1 MIFSFEGCLKWRTH
15 VIIVDRLGGDNVLAD
30 ILVEVVAK
38 TTDKTFTY
46 RIPDGMKAEVGMR
59 ALVPFGPRK
68 IEGFIIKIYDE
79 VELDYEVKE
88 VIKLVDEKPVLNKEM
103 LELGRYISKKTLS
116 PLTLAYQTMLPR
128 ALKAKEKTNINKK
141 TVKCLR
147 ILKEGTFKNKQKL
160 VFDYVKSGN
169 DVLKSEASKIS
180 VSSVNTLIKNG
191 YLEEFD
197 KEVYRLDDDIEVDK
211 KEYNLTYEQKKVLE
225 SVKLDKFKP
234 YLLHGVTGSGK
245 TLVYIKLIEEVLK
258 KGKEAILL
266 VPEISLTPQVV
277 DIFKKR
283 FGKVV
288 AILHSG
294 LSNGEKYDEWRKI
307 ERKEVSIAIGA
318 RSAVFAPFTN
328 LGIIIIDE
336 EHSNT
341 YKQENVPRYNAI
353 DVALR
358 RGKMYDIPVILGSA
372 TPSIESY
379 TRAKMGI
386 YELLVMKNRVNKCLP
401 KVYLTNMKDE
411 FKKGNRVFSELF
423 KEKMNDRLR
432 KNEQV
437 LVLLNRRG
445 YSTVIT
451 CKACGFT
458 HKCPN
463 CDIPLT
469 YHKNGN
475 IMKCHYCDYK
485 APRLL
490 ECPECHSKNINSLGM
505 GTERLESLIK
515 EEFEGA
521 KVIRMDQ
528 DTTRNKGAHKRIIN
542 EFKNEKYNVLV
553 GTQMI
558 AKGLDFPKV
567 TLVCVVNG
575 DASLNVPDF
584 RSSERTYELLSQV
597 AGRAGRDKLPG
608 EVIIQGFNVNHY
620 SILYAKE
627 NDYESFYNEEMKIRK
642 VLKYPPFYNL
652 CLIKVSGKNYDEV
665 FGEANKIVT
674 YLKGNLDN
682 IILGPASASMP
693 KINNVYYVQIIIK
706 FKRTKDIL
714 GSLEFIQGH
723 YKNKINVSIDLN
735 PLKI

>member
-1 MIFSFEGCLKWRTH
+1 M
-15 VIIVDRLGGDNVLAD
+15 LAD

-46 RIPDGMKAEVGMR
+46 HIPDGMNAKEGMR
-59 ALVPFGPRK
+59 ALVPFGRRN
-68 IEGFIIKIYDE
+68 IEGFIIRIYDE
-79 VELDYEVKE
+79 VELDYEVKD
-88 VIKLVDEKPVLNKEM
+88 IIQLVDEKPVLNEEM
-103 LELGRYISKKTLS
+103 LELGKYISKKTLS
-116 PLTLAYQTMLPR
+116 PLTLSYQTMLPSG
-128 ALKAKEKTNINKK
+128 LKAREKTNINKK
-141 TVKCLR
+141 IVKYLHV
-147 ILKEGTFKNKQKL
+147 LKVGEFKGEKQKQ
-160 VFDYVKSGN
+160 VFDYVKKN
-169 DVLKSEASKIS
+169 NLVLKAEANKIS
-180 VSSVNTLIKNG
+180 SSAVKTLINNG
-191 YLEEFD
+191 YLEEVE
-197 KEVYRLDDDIEVDK
+197 KEVYRLDEEVEVEK
-211 KEYNLTYEQKKVLE
+211 KHYDLTEEQAKVLE
-225 SVKLDKFKP
+225 SVKFGKFKP

-245 TLVYIKLIEEVLK
+245 TLVYIRLIEKVLK
-258 KGKEAILL
+258 QGKEAILL

-283 FGKVV
+283 FGKTI

-307 ERKEVSIAIGA
+307 ERKEVSIVIGA
-318 RSAVFAPFTN
+318 RSAIFAPFTN

-341 YKQENVPRYNAI
+341 YKQDNVPRYNAI

-358 RGKMYDIPVILGSA
+358 RGKTYNIPVVLGSA
-372 TPSIESY
+372 TPSVESY
-379 TRAKMGI
+379 TRAKAGI
-386 YELLVMKNRVNKCLP
+386 YELLVMKNRVNKKMP
-401 KVYLTNMKDE
+401 KVYLVDMKDE
-411 FKKGNRVFSELF
+411 FKKGNRVFSEIF
-423 KEKMNDRLR
+423 KEKMNDRLS

-451 CKACGFT
+451 CKECGFT

-469 YHKNGN
+469 YHKNVN

-485 APRLL
+485 VPRLL
-490 ECPECHSKNINSLGM
+490 ECPKCHSKNINSLGM
-505 GTERLESLIK
+505 GTEKLESLIK
-515 EEFEGA
+515 EEFKDA

-528 DTTRNKGAHKRIIN
+528 DTTRNKGAHKRIIDD
-542 EFKNEKYNVLV
+542 FKEGKYNVLV

-575 DASLNVPDF
+575 DATLNIPDF

-597 AGRAGRDKLPG
+597 SGRAGRDKLDG
-608 EVIIQGFNVNHY
+608 EVIIQGFNVSHY
-620 SILYAKE
+620 SIVYAKN

-642 VLKYPPFYNL
+642 VLKYPPYYNL

-665 FGEANKIVT
+665 YNEASKITT
-674 YLKGNLDN
+674 YLKSNLNN
-682 IILGPASASMP
+682 IVLGPASASMP
-693 KINNVYYVQIIIK
+693 KINNIYYVQIIIK
-706 FKRTKDIL
+706 FKNTKEIL
-714 GSLEFIQGH
+714 SYLEFIREH
-723 YKNKINVSIDLN
+723 YKKKINVDIDLN

>member
-1 MIFSFEGCLKWRTH
+1 M
-15 VIIVDRLGGDNVLAD
+15 LAD

-46 RIPDGMKAEVGMR
+46 HIPDGMNAKEGMR
-59 ALVPFGPRK
+59 ALVPFGRRN
-68 IEGFIIKIYDE
+68 IEGFIIRIYDE
-79 VELDYEVKE
+79 VELDYEVKD
-88 VIKLVDEKPVLNKEM
+88 IIQLVDEKPVLNEEM
-103 LELGRYISKKTLS
+103 LELGKYISKKTLS
-116 PLTLAYQTMLPR
+116 PLTLSYQTMLPSG
-128 ALKAKEKTNINKK
+128 LKAKEKTNINKK
-141 TVKCLR
+141 IVKYLHV
-147 ILKEGTFKNKQKL
+147 LKDGEFKGEKQKQ
-160 VFDYVKSGN
+160 VFDYVKKN
-169 DVLKSEASKIS
+169 NLVLKAEANKIS
-180 VSSVNTLIKNG
+180 SSAVKTLINNG
-191 YLEEFD
+191 YLEEVE
-197 KEVYRLDDDIEVDK
+197 KEVYRLDEEVEVEK
-211 KEYNLTYEQKKVLE
+211 KHYDLTEEQAKVLE
-225 SVKLDKFKP
+225 SVKFDKFKP

-245 TLVYIKLIEEVLK
+245 TLVYIRLIEKVLK
-258 KGKEAILL
+258 QGKEAILL

-283 FGKVV
+283 FGKTI

-307 ERKEVSIAIGA
+307 ERKEVSIVIGA
-318 RSAVFAPFTN
+318 RSAIFAPFTN

-341 YKQENVPRYNAI
+341 YKQDNVPRYNAI

-358 RGKMYDIPVILGSA
+358 RGKTYNIPVVLGSA
-372 TPSIESY
+372 TPSVESY
-379 TRAKMGI
+379 TRAKAGI
-386 YELLVMKNRVNKCLP
+386 YELLVMKNRVNKKMP
-401 KVYLTNMKDE
+401 KVYLVDMKDE
-411 FKKGNRVFSELF
+411 FKKGNRVFSEIF
-423 KEKMNDRLR
+423 KEKMNDRLS

-451 CKACGFT
+451 CKECGFT

-469 YHKNGN
+469 YHKNVN

-485 APRLL
+485 VPRLL
-490 ECPECHSKNINSLGM
+490 ECPKCHSKNINSLGM
-505 GTERLESLIK
+505 GTEKLESLIK
-515 EEFEGA
+515 EEFKDA

-528 DTTRNKGAHKRIIN
+528 DTTRNKGAHKRIIDD
-542 EFKNEKYNVLV
+542 FKEGKYNVLV

-575 DASLNVPDF
+575 DATLNIPDF

-597 AGRAGRDKLPG
+597 SGRAGRDKLDG
-608 EVIIQGFNVNHY
+608 EVIIQGFNVSHY
-620 SILYAKE
+620 SIVYAKN

-642 VLKYPPFYNL
+642 VLKYPPYYNL

-665 FGEANKIVT
+665 YSEASKITT
-674 YLKGNLDN
+674 YLKSNLNN
-682 IILGPASASMP
+682 IVLGPASASMP
-693 KINNVYYVQIIIK
+693 KINNIYYVQIIIK
-706 FKRTKDIL
+706 FKNTKEIL
-714 GSLEFIQGH
+714 SYLEFIREH
-723 YKNKINVSIDLN
+723 YKKKINVDIDLN

>member
-1 MIFSFEGCLKWRTH
+1 MF
-15 VIIVDRLGGDNVLAD
+15 AD

-38 TTDKTFTY
+38 STDKTFTY
-46 RIPDGMKAEVGMR
+46 RIPSEMKAMVGMR
-59 ALVPFGPRK
+59 ALVPFGKRN
-68 IEGFIIKIYDE
+68 IEGFIVKIYDE
-79 VELDYEVKE
+79 LDSDYEVKDI
-88 VIKLVDEKPVLNKEM
+88 VKLIDDKPVLNEEM
-103 LELGRYISKKTLS
+103 LELGKYISKKTLS

-141 TVKCLR
+141 MLKYLR
-147 ILKEGTFKNKQKL
+147 IVKDGNFKTDKQRL
-160 VFDYVKSGN
+160 VFDFVKGN
-169 DVLKSEASKIS
+169 GEVLKSEANKIS
-180 VSSVNTLIKNG
+180 LSAVKTLIGNG
-191 YLEEFD
+191 YLEEFE
-197 KEVYRLDDDIEVDK
+197 KEVYRIDDDIS
-211 KEYNLTYEQKKVLE
+211 LEQKDYILTREQEEVLG
-225 SVKLDKFKP
+225 KIKFDKFKP

-245 TLVYIKLIEEVLK
+245 TLVYMKLIEEVLK
-258 KGKEAILL
+258 QGREAILL

-277 DIFKKR
+277 DVFKKR

-307 ERKEVSIAIGA
+307 LRKEVSIAIGA
-318 RSAVFAPFTN
+318 RSAIFAPFTN

-336 EHSNT
+336 EHSST

-358 RGKMYDIPVILGSA
+358 RGRTYNIPVVLGSA

-379 TRAKMGI
+379 TRAKTGV
-386 YELLVMKNRVNKCLP
+386 YELLVMKNRVNRSLP
-401 KVYLTNMKDE
+401 KVYLVDMKDE
-411 FKKGNRVFSELF
+411 FKNGNRVFSSLF
-423 KEKMNDRLR
+423 KEKMNDRL
-432 KNEQV
+432 KKGEQV

-490 ECPECHSKNINSLGM
+490 ECPVCHSKEINSLGM

-515 EEFEGA
+515 EEFKDA
-521 KVIRMDQ
+521 RVIRMDQ
-528 DTTRNKGAHKRIIN
+528 DTTRNKGAHKRIIDD
-542 EFKNEKYNVLV
+542 FKANKYNVLV

-558 AKGLDFPKV
+558 AKGLDFPLV

-575 DASLNVPDF
+575 DASLNIPDF

-597 AGRAGRDKLPG
+597 AGRAGRDKLTG
-608 EVIIQGFNVNHY
+608 EVIIQGFNVSHY
-620 SILYAKE
+620 SMVYAQE
-627 NDYESFYNEEMKIRK
+627 NDYEGFYNEEMKIRR
-642 VLKYPPFYNL
+642 VLKYPPYYNL
-652 CLIKVSGKNYDEV
+652 CLIKISGKNYDEV
-665 FGEANKIVT
+665 FGEANKIAT
-674 YLKGNLDN
+674 YLKSNLN
-682 IILGPASASMP
+682 SIILGPASASMP
-693 KINNVYYVQIIIK
+693 RINNIYYVQIIIK
-706 FKRTKDIL
+706 FKNTKDIL
-714 GSLEFIQGH
+714 GCLEFIRNQ
-723 YKNKINVSIDLN
+723 YKKKINVDIDLN
-735 PLKI
+735 PLRI

>member
-1 MIFSFEGCLKWRTH
+1 M
-15 VIIVDRLGGDNVLAD
+15 LAD

-38 TTDKTFTY
+38 RTDKTFTY
-46 RIPDGMKAEVGMR
+46 HIPDGMKAKEGMR
-59 ALVPFGPRK
+59 ALVPFGRRN
-68 IEGFIIKIYDE
+68 IEGFIIRIYDE
-79 VELDYEVKE
+79 VELDYEVKD
-88 VIKLVDEKPVLNKEM
+88 IIQLVDEKPVLNEEM
-103 LELGRYISKKTLS
+103 LELGKYISKKTLS
-116 PLTLAYQTMLPR
+116 PLTLSYQTMLPSG
-128 ALKAKEKTNINKK
+128 LKAKEKTNINKK
-141 TVKCLR
+141 IVKYLQV
-147 ILKEGTFKNKQKL
+147 LKDGEFKGEKQKQ
-160 VFDYVKSGN
+160 VFDYVKKN
-169 DVLKSEASKIS
+169 NLVLKAEANKIS
-180 VSSVNTLIKNG
+180 SSAVKTLINNG
-191 YLEEFD
+191 YLEEVE
-197 KEVYRLDDDIEVDK
+197 KEVYRLDEEVEVEK
-211 KEYNLTYEQKKVLE
+211 KHYDLTEEQAKVLE
-225 SVKLDKFKP
+225 SVKFDKFKP

-245 TLVYIKLIEEVLK
+245 TLVYIRLIEKVLK
-258 KGKEAILL
+258 QGKEAILL

-283 FGKVV
+283 FGKTI

-307 ERKEVSIAIGA
+307 ERKEVSIVIGA
-318 RSAVFAPFTN
+318 RSAIFAPFTN

-341 YKQENVPRYNAI
+341 YKQDNVPRYNAI

-358 RGKMYDIPVILGSA
+358 RGKTYNIPVVLGSA
-372 TPSIESY
+372 TPSVESY
-379 TRAKMGI
+379 TRAKAGI
-386 YELLVMKNRVNKCLP
+386 YELLVMKNRVNKKMP
-401 KVYLTNMKDE
+401 KVYLVDMKDE
-411 FKKGNRVFSELF
+411 FKKGNRVFSEIF
-423 KEKMNDRLR
+423 KEKMNDRLS

-451 CKACGFT
+451 CKECGFT

-490 ECPECHSKNINSLGM
+490 ECPKCHSKNINSLGM
-505 GTERLESLIK
+505 GTEKLESLIK
-515 EEFEGA
+515 EEFKDA

-528 DTTRNKGAHKRIIN
+528 DTTRNKGAHKRIIDD
-542 EFKNEKYNVLV
+542 FKEGKYNVLV

-575 DASLNVPDF
+575 DATLNIPDF

-597 AGRAGRDKLPG
+597 SGRAGRDKLDG
-608 EVIIQGFNVNHY
+608 EVIIQGFNVSHY
-620 SILYAKE
+620 SIVYAKN

-642 VLKYPPFYNL
+642 VLKYPPYYNL

-665 FGEANKIVT
+665 YSEASKITT
-674 YLKGNLDN
+674 YLKSNLNN
-682 IILGPASASMP
+682 IVLGPASASMP
-693 KINNVYYVQIIIK
+693 KINNIYYVQIIIK
-706 FKRTKDIL
+706 FKNTKEIL
-714 GSLEFIQGH
+714 SYLEFIREH
-723 YKNKINVSIDLN
+723 YKKKINVDIDLN

>member
-1 MIFSFEGCLKWRTH
+1 M
-15 VIIVDRLGGDNVLAD
+15 LAD

-46 RIPDGMKAEVGMR
+46 HIPDGMNAKEGMR
-59 ALVPFGPRK
+59 ALVPFGRRN
-68 IEGFIIKIYDE
+68 IEGFIIRIYDE
-79 VELDYEVKE
+79 VELDYEVKD
-88 VIKLVDEKPVLNKEM
+88 IIQLVDEKPVLNEEM
-103 LELGRYISKKTLS
+103 LELGKYISKKTLS
-116 PLTLAYQTMLPR
+116 PLTLSYQTMLPSG
-128 ALKAKEKTNINKK
+128 LKAKEKTNINKK
-141 TVKCLR
+141 IVKYLHV
-147 ILKEGTFKNKQKL
+147 LKDGEFKGEKQKQ
-160 VFDYVKSGN
+160 VFDYVKKN
-169 DVLKSEASKIS
+169 NLVLKAEANKIS
-180 VSSVNTLIKNG
+180 SSAVKTLINNG
-191 YLEEFD
+191 YLEEVE
-197 KEVYRLDDDIEVDK
+197 KEVYRLDEEVEVEK
-211 KEYNLTYEQKKVLE
+211 KHYDLTEEQAKVLE
-225 SVKLDKFKP
+225 SVKFDKFKP

-245 TLVYIKLIEEVLK
+245 TLVYIRLIEKVLK
-258 KGKEAILL
+258 QGKEAILL

-283 FGKVV
+283 FGKTI

-307 ERKEVSIAIGA
+307 ERKEVSIVIGA
-318 RSAVFAPFTN
+318 RSAIFAPFTN

-341 YKQENVPRYNAI
+341 YKQDNVPRYNAI

-358 RGKMYDIPVILGSA
+358 RGKTYNIPVVLGSA
-372 TPSIESY
+372 TPSVESY
-379 TRAKMGI
+379 TRAKTGI
-386 YELLVMKNRVNKCLP
+386 YELLVMKNRVNKKMP
-401 KVYLTNMKDE
+401 KVYLVDMKDE
-411 FKKGNRVFSELF
+411 FKKGNRVFSEIF
-423 KEKMNDRLR
+423 KEKMNDRLS

-451 CKACGFT
+451 CKECGFT

-485 APRLL
+485 VPRLL
-490 ECPECHSKNINSLGM
+490 ECPKCHSKNINSLGM
-505 GTERLESLIK
+505 GTEKLESLIK
-515 EEFEGA
+515 EEFKDA

-528 DTTRNKGAHKRIIN
+528 DTTRNKGAHKRIIDD
-542 EFKNEKYNVLV
+542 FKEGKYNVLV

-575 DASLNVPDF
+575 DATLNIPDF

-597 AGRAGRDKLPG
+597 SGRAGRDKLDG
-608 EVIIQGFNVNHY
+608 EVIIQGFNVSHY
-620 SILYAKE
+620 SIVYAKN

-642 VLKYPPFYNL
+642 VLKYPPYYNL

-665 FGEANKIVT
+665 YSEASKITT
-674 YLKGNLDN
+674 YLKSNLNN
-682 IILGPASASMP
+682 IVLGPASASMP
-693 KINNVYYVQIIIK
+693 KINNIYYVQIIIK
-706 FKRTKDIL
+706 FKNTKEIL
-714 GSLEFIQGH
+714 SYLEFIREH
-723 YKNKINVSIDLN
+723 YKKKINVDIDLN

>member
-1 MIFSFEGCLKWRTH
+1 M
-15 VIIVDRLGGDNVLAD
+15 LAD

-46 RIPDGMKAEVGMR
+46 HIPDGMKAKEGMR
-59 ALVPFGPRK
+59 ALVPFGRRN
-68 IEGFIIKIYDE
+68 IEGFIIRIYDE
-79 VELDYEVKE
+79 VELDYE
-88 VIKLVDEKPVLNKEM
+88 IKDIIQLVDEKPVLNEEM
-103 LELGRYISKKTLS
+103 LELGKYISKKTLS
-116 PLTLAYQTMLPR
+116 PLTLSYQTMLPSG
-128 ALKAKEKTNINKK
+128 LKAREKTNINKK
-141 TVKCLR
+141 MVKY
-147 ILKEGTFKNKQKL
+147 LKVLKDGEFKGEKQKQ
-160 VFDYVKSGN
+160 VFDYVKKNNS
-169 DVLKSEASKIS
+169 VLKAEANKIS
-180 VSSVNTLIKNG
+180 SSAVKTLINNG
-191 YLEEFD
+191 YLEEVE
-197 KEVYRLDDDIEVDK
+197 KEVYRLDEEVEVEK
-211 KEYNLTYEQKKVLE
+211 KHYDLTEEQAKVLE
-225 SVKLDKFKP
+225 SVKFGKFKP

-245 TLVYIKLIEEVLK
+245 TLVYIRLIEKVLK
-258 KGKEAILL
+258 QGKEAILL

-283 FGKVV
+283 FGKTI

-307 ERKEVSIAIGA
+307 ERKEVSIVIGA
-318 RSAVFAPFTN
+318 RSAMFAPFTN

-341 YKQENVPRYNAI
+341 YKQDNVPRYNAI

-358 RGKMYDIPVILGSA
+358 RGKTYNIPVVLGSA
-372 TPSIESY
+372 TPSVESY
-379 TRAKMGI
+379 TRAKTGI
-386 YELLVMKNRVNKCLP
+386 YELLVMKNRVNKKMP
-401 KVYLTNMKDE
+401 KVYLVDMKDE
-411 FKKGNRVFSELF
+411 FKKGNRVFSDIF
-423 KEKMNDRLR
+423 KEKMNDRLS

-451 CKACGFT
+451 CKECGFT

-485 APRLL
+485 VPRLL
-490 ECPECHSKNINSLGM
+490 ECPKCHSKNINSLGM
-505 GTERLESLIK
+505 GTEKLESLIK
-515 EEFEGA
+515 EEFKDA

-528 DTTRNKGAHKRIIN
+528 DTTRNKGAHKRIIDD
-542 EFKNEKYNVLV
+542 FKEGKYNVLV

-575 DASLNVPDF
+575 DATLNIPDF

-597 AGRAGRDKLPG
+597 SGRAGRDKLDG
-608 EVIIQGFNVNHY
+608 EVIIQGFNVSHY
-620 SILYAKE
+620 SIVYAKN

-642 VLKYPPFYNL
+642 VLKYPPYYNL

-665 FGEANKIVT
+665 YNEASKITT
-674 YLKGNLDN
+674 YLKSNLNN
-682 IILGPASASMP
+682 IVLGPASASMP
-693 KINNVYYVQIIIK
+693 KINNIYYVQIIIK
-706 FKRTKDIL
+706 FKNTKEIL
-714 GSLEFIQGH
+714 SYLEFIREH
-723 YKNKINVSIDLN
+723 YKKKINVDIDLN

>member
-1 MIFSFEGCLKWRTH
+1 M
-15 VIIVDRLGGDNVLAD
+15 LAD

-46 RIPDGMKAEVGMR
+46 HIPDGMNAKEGMR
-59 ALVPFGPRK
+59 ALVPFGRRN
-68 IEGFIIKIYDE
+68 IEGFIIRIYDE
-79 VELDYEVKE
+79 VELDYEVKD
-88 VIKLVDEKPVLNKEM
+88 IIQLVDEKPVLNEEM
-103 LELGRYISKKTLS
+103 LELGKYISKKTLS
-116 PLTLAYQTMLPR
+116 PLTLSYQTMLPSG
-128 ALKAKEKTNINKK
+128 LKAREKTNINKK
-141 TVKCLR
+141 MVKYLHV
-147 ILKEGTFKNKQKL
+147 LKDGEFKGEKQKQ
-160 VFDYVKSGN
+160 VFDYVKKN
-169 DVLKSEASKIS
+169 NLVLKAEANKIS
-180 VSSVNTLIKNG
+180 SSAVKTLINNG
-191 YLEEFD
+191 YLEEVE
-197 KEVYRLDDDIEVDK
+197 KEVYRLDEEVEVEK
-211 KEYNLTYEQKKVLE
+211 KHYDLTEEQAKVLE
-225 SVKLDKFKP
+225 SVKFDKFKP

-245 TLVYIKLIEEVLK
+245 TLVYIRLIEKVLK
-258 KGKEAILL
+258 QGKEAILL

-283 FGKVV
+283 FGKTI

-307 ERKEVSIAIGA
+307 ERKEVSIVIGA
-318 RSAVFAPFTN
+318 RSAIFAPFTN

-341 YKQENVPRYNAI
+341 YKQDNVPRYNAI

-358 RGKMYDIPVILGSA
+358 RGKTYNIPVVLGSA
-372 TPSIESY
+372 TPSVESY
-379 TRAKMGI
+379 TRAKTGI
-386 YELLVMKNRVNKCLP
+386 YELLVMKNRVNKKMP
-401 KVYLTNMKDE
+401 KVYLVDMKDE
-411 FKKGNRVFSELF
+411 FKKGNRVFSEIF
-423 KEKMNDRLR
+423 KEKMNDRLS

-451 CKACGFT
+451 CKECGFT

-485 APRLL
+485 VPRLL
-490 ECPECHSKNINSLGM
+490 ECPKCHSKNINSLGM
-505 GTERLESLIK
+505 GTEKLESLIK
-515 EEFEGA
+515 EEFKDA

-528 DTTRNKGAHKRIIN
+528 DTTRNKGAHKRIIDD
-542 EFKNEKYNVLV
+542 FKEGKYNVLV

-575 DASLNVPDF
+575 DATLNIPDF
-584 RSSERTYELLSQV
+584 RSGERTYELLSQV
-597 AGRAGRDKLPG
+597 SGRAGRDKLDG
-608 EVIIQGFNVNHY
+608 EVIIQGFNVSHY
-620 SILYAKE
+620 SIVYAKN

-642 VLKYPPFYNL
+642 VLKYPPYYNL

-665 FGEANKIVT
+665 YSEASKITT
-674 YLKGNLDN
+674 YLKSNLNN
-682 IILGPASASMP
+682 IVLGPASASMP
-693 KINNVYYVQIIIK
+693 KINNIYYVQIIIK
-706 FKRTKDIL
+706 FKNTKEIL
-714 GSLEFIQGH
+714 SYLEFIREH
-723 YKNKINVSIDLN
+723 YKKKINVDIDLN

>member
-1 MIFSFEGCLKWRTH
+1 M
-15 VIIVDRLGGDNVLAD
+15 LAD

-46 RIPDGMKAEVGMR
+46 HIPDGMNAKEGMR
-59 ALVPFGPRK
+59 ALVPFGRRN
-68 IEGFIIKIYDE
+68 IEGFIIRIYDE
-79 VELDYEVKE
+79 VELDYEVKD
-88 VIKLVDEKPVLNKEM
+88 IIQLVDEKPVLNEEM
-103 LELGRYISKKTLS
+103 LELGKYISKKTLS
-116 PLTLAYQTMLPR
+116 PLTLSYQTMLPSG
-128 ALKAKEKTNINKK
+128 LKAREKTNINKK
-141 TVKCLR
+141 IVKYLHV
-147 ILKEGTFKNKQKL
+147 LKDGEFKGEKQKQ
-160 VFDYVKSGN
+160 VFDYVKKN
-169 DVLKSEASKIS
+169 NLVLKAEANKIS
-180 VSSVNTLIKNG
+180 SSAVKTLINNG
-191 YLEEFD
+191 YLEEVE
-197 KEVYRLDDDIEVDK
+197 KEVYRLDEEVEVEK
-211 KEYNLTYEQKKVLE
+211 KHYDLTEEQAKVLE
-225 SVKLDKFKP
+225 SVKFGKFKP

-245 TLVYIKLIEEVLK
+245 TLVYIRLIEKVLK
-258 KGKEAILL
+258 QGKEAILL

-283 FGKVV
+283 FGKTI

-307 ERKEVSIAIGA
+307 ERKEVSIVIGA
-318 RSAVFAPFTN
+318 RSAMFAPFTN

-341 YKQENVPRYNAI
+341 YKQDNVPRYNAI

-358 RGKMYDIPVILGSA
+358 RGKTYNIPVVLGSA
-372 TPSIESY
+372 TPSVESY
-379 TRAKMGI
+379 TRAKTGI
-386 YELLVMKNRVNKCLP
+386 YELLVMKNRVNKKMP
-401 KVYLTNMKDE
+401 KVYLVDMKDE
-411 FKKGNRVFSELF
+411 FKKGNRVFSDIF
-423 KEKMNDRLR
+423 KEKMNDRLS

-451 CKACGFT
+451 CKECGFT

-485 APRLL
+485 VPRLL
-490 ECPECHSKNINSLGM
+490 DCPKCHSKNINSLGM
-505 GTERLESLIK
+505 GTEKLESLIK
-515 EEFEGA
+515 EEFKDA

-528 DTTRNKGAHKRIIN
+528 DTTRNKGAHKRIIDD
-542 EFKNEKYNVLV
+542 FKEGKYNVLV

-575 DASLNVPDF
+575 DATLNIPDF

-597 AGRAGRDKLPG
+597 SGRAGRDKLDG
-608 EVIIQGFNVNHY
+608 EVIIQGFNVSHY
-620 SILYAKE
+620 SIVYAKN

-642 VLKYPPFYNL
+642 VLKYPPYYNL

-665 FGEANKIVT
+665 YNEASKITT
-674 YLKGNLDN
+674 YLKSNLNN
-682 IILGPASASMP
+682 IVLGPASASMP
-693 KINNVYYVQIIIK
+693 KINNIYYVQIIIK
-706 FKRTKDIL
+706 FKNTKEIL
-714 GSLEFIQGH
+714 SYLEFIREH
-723 YKNKINVSIDLN
+723 YKKKINVDIDLN

>member
-1 MIFSFEGCLKWRTH
+1 M
-15 VIIVDRLGGDNVLAD
+15 LAD

-46 RIPDGMKAEVGMR
+46 HIPDGMKAKEGMR
-59 ALVPFGPRK
+59 ALVPFGRRN
-68 IEGFIIKIYDE
+68 IEGFIIRIYDE
-79 VELDYEVKE
+79 VELDYEVKD
-88 VIKLVDEKPVLNKEM
+88 IIQLVDEKPVLNEEM
-103 LELGRYISKKTLS
+103 LELGKYISKKTLS
-116 PLTLAYQTMLPR
+116 PLTLSYQTMLPSG
-128 ALKAKEKTNINKK
+128 LKAKEKTNINKK
-141 TVKCLR
+141 IVKYLHV
-147 ILKEGTFKNKQKL
+147 LKDGEFKGEKQKQ
-160 VFDYVKSGN
+160 VFDYVKKN
-169 DVLKSEASKIS
+169 NLVLKAEANKFSQSAVK
-180 VSSVNTLIKNG
+180 TLINNG
-191 YLEEFD
+191 YLEEVE
-197 KEVYRLDDDIEVDK
+197 KEVYRLDEEVEVEK
-211 KEYNLTYEQKKVLE
+211 KHYDLTEEQAKVLE
-225 SVKLDKFKP
+225 SVKFGKFKP

-245 TLVYIKLIEEVLK
+245 TLVYIRLIEKVLK
-258 KGKEAILL
+258 QGKEAILL

-283 FGKVV
+283 FGKTI

-307 ERKEVSIAIGA
+307 ERKEVSIVIGA
-318 RSAVFAPFTN
+318 RSAIFAPFTN

-341 YKQENVPRYNAI
+341 YKQDNVPRYNAI

-358 RGKMYDIPVILGSA
+358 RGKTYNIPVVLGSA
-372 TPSIESY
+372 TPSVESY
-379 TRAKMGI
+379 TRAKAGI
-386 YELLVMKNRVNKCLP
+386 YELLVMKNRVNKKMP
-401 KVYLTNMKDE
+401 KVYLVDMKDE
-411 FKKGNRVFSELF
+411 FKKGNRVFSEIF
-423 KEKMNDRLR
+423 KEKMNDRLS

-451 CKACGFT
+451 CKECGFT

-485 APRLL
+485 VPRLL
-490 ECPECHSKNINSLGM
+490 ECPKCHSKNINSLGM
-505 GTERLESLIK
+505 GTEKLESLIK
-515 EEFEGA
+515 EEFKDA

-528 DTTRNKGAHKRIIN
+528 DTTRNKGAHKRIIDD
-542 EFKNEKYNVLV
+542 FKEGKYNVLV

-575 DASLNVPDF
+575 DATLNIPDF

-597 AGRAGRDKLPG
+597 SGRAGRDKLDG
-608 EVIIQGFNVNHY
+608 EVIIQGFNVSHY
-620 SILYAKE
+620 SIVYAKN

-642 VLKYPPFYNL
+642 VLKYPPYYNL

-665 FGEANKIVT
+665 YNEASKITT
-674 YLKGNLDN
+674 YLKSNLNN
-682 IILGPASASMP
+682 IVLGPASASMP
-693 KINNVYYVQIIIK
+693 KINNIYYVQIIIK
-706 FKRTKDIL
+706 FKNTKEIL
-714 GSLEFIQGH
+714 SYLEFIREH
-723 YKNKINVSIDLN
+723 YKKKINVDIDLN

>member
-1 MIFSFEGCLKWRTH
+1 MF
-15 VIIVDRLGGDNVLAD
+15 AD

-38 TTDKTFTY
+38 STDKTFTY
-46 RIPDGMKAEVGMR
+46 RIPEGMKAMVGMR
-59 ALVPFGPRK
+59 ALVPFGKRN
-68 IEGFIIKIYDE
+68 IEGFIVKIYNHE
-79 VELDYEVKE
+79 EFDYEVKDI
-88 VIKLVDEKPVLNKEM
+88 IKLVDDRPVLNEEM
-103 LELGRYISKKTLS
+103 LELGKYISKKTLS

-141 TVKCLR
+141 FVKYLR
-147 ILKEGTFKNKQKL
+147 VIKDGDFKTEGQRK
-160 VFDYVKSGN
+160 VFEYVKSHGF
-169 DVLKSEASKIS
+169 VLKSEANKIS
-180 VSSVNTLIKNG
+180 LSAVKTLINNG
-191 YLEEFD
+191 FLEEFE
-197 KEVYRLDDDIEVDK
+197 KEVYRLDDDIKLENKDYVLTDEQRGVLDK
-211 KEYNLTYEQKKVLE
+211 VCF
-225 SVKLDKFKP
+225 DKFKP
-234 YLLHGVTGSGK
+234 YLLYGVTGSGK
-245 TLVYIKLIEEVLK
+245 TLVYIKLIEEVLRR
-258 KGKEAILL
+258 GKEAILL

-277 DIFKKR
+277 EIFKKR
-283 FGKVV
+283 FGKIV

-307 ERKEVSIAIGA
+307 ERKEVSIVIGA

-336 EHSNT
+336 EHSAT
-341 YKQENVPRYNAI
+341 YKQDNVPRYNAI
-353 DVALR
+353 DVALKR
-358 RGKMYDIPVILGSA
+358 SKTYDIPTVLGSA

-379 TRAKMGI
+379 TRAKTGV
-386 YELLVMKNRVNKCLP
+386 YELLVMKNRVNKKLP
-401 KVYLTNMKDE
+401 KVYLVDMKDE
-411 FKKGNRVFSELF
+411 FKKGNRVFSEIF
-423 KEKMNDRLR
+423 KEKVNDRLS
-432 KNEQV
+432 KGEQV

-451 CKACGFT
+451 CKDCGFT

-475 IMKCHYCDYK
+475 IMKCHYCDYT

-490 ECPECHSKNINSLGM
+490 ECPICHSKNINSLGM

-528 DTTRNKGAHKRIIN
+528 DTTRNKGAHKKIIDD
-542 EFKNEKYNVLV
+542 FKNNKYNVLV

-558 AKGLDFPKV
+558 AKGLDFPLV
-567 TLVCVVNG
+567 TLVCVING
-575 DASLNVPDF
+575 DASLNIPDF

-597 AGRAGRDKLPG
+597 AGRAGRDKLSG

-620 SILYAKE
+620 SMVYAKK

-652 CLIKVSGKNYDEV
+652 CLIKVSGKKYDEV
-665 FGEANKIVT
+665 FGEANKIAT
-674 YLKGNLDN
+674 YLKNNLDA
-682 IILGPASASMP
+682 ILLGPASASMP
-693 KINNVYYVQIIIK
+693 KINNIYYVQVIIK
-706 FKRTKDIL
+706 FKKTKDIL
-714 GSLEFIQGH
+714 GCLEFILNH
-723 YKNKINVSIDLN
+723 YKNKINVDIDLN
-735 PLKI
+735 PLRI

>member
-1 MIFSFEGCLKWRTH
+1 M
-15 VIIVDRLGGDNVLAD
+15 LAD

-46 RIPDGMKAEVGMR
+46 HIPNGMEAKEGMR
-59 ALVPFGPRK
+59 ALVPFGRRN
-68 IEGFIIKIYDE
+68 IEGFIIRIYDE
-79 VELDYEVKE
+79 VELDYEVKD
-88 VIKLVDEKPVLNKEM
+88 IIQLVDEKPVLNEEM
-103 LELGRYISKKTLS
+103 LELGKYISKKTLS
-116 PLTLAYQTMLPR
+116 PLTLSYQTMLPSG
-128 ALKAKEKTNINKK
+128 LKAREKTNINKK
-141 TVKCLR
+141 IVKYLHV
-147 ILKEGTFKNKQKL
+147 LKDGEFKGEKQKQ
-160 VFDYVKSGN
+160 VFDYVKKN
-169 DVLKSEASKIS
+169 NLVLKALANKIS
-180 VSSVNTLIKNG
+180 SSAVKTLINNG
-191 YLEEFD
+191 YLEEVE
-197 KEVYRLDDDIEVDK
+197 KEVYRLDEEVEVEK
-211 KEYNLTYEQKKVLE
+211 KHYDLTEEQAKVLE
-225 SVKLDKFKP
+225 SVKFGKFKP

-245 TLVYIKLIEEVLK
+245 TLVYIRLIEKVLK
-258 KGKEAILL
+258 QGKEAILL

-283 FGKVV
+283 FGKTI

-307 ERKEVSIAIGA
+307 ERKEVSIVIGA
-318 RSAVFAPFTN
+318 RSAMFAPFTN

-341 YKQENVPRYNAI
+341 YKQDNVPRYNAI

-358 RGKMYDIPVILGSA
+358 RGKTYNIPVVLGSA
-372 TPSIESY
+372 TPSVESY
-379 TRAKMGI
+379 TRAKTGI
-386 YELLVMKNRVNKCLP
+386 YELLVMKNRVNKKMP
-401 KVYLTNMKDE
+401 KVYLVDMKDE
-411 FKKGNRVFSELF
+411 FKKGNRVFSDIF
-423 KEKMNDRLR
+423 KEKMNDRLS

-451 CKACGFT
+451 CKECGFT

-485 APRLL
+485 VPRLL
-490 ECPECHSKNINSLGM
+490 ECPKCHGKNINSLGM
-505 GTERLESLIK
+505 GTEKLESLIK
-515 EEFEGA
+515 EEFKDA

-528 DTTRNKGAHKRIIN
+528 DTTRNKGAHKRIIDD
-542 EFKNEKYNVLV
+542 FKEGKYNVLV

-575 DASLNVPDF
+575 DATLNIPDF

-597 AGRAGRDKLPG
+597 SGRAGRDKLDG
-608 EVIIQGFNVNHY
+608 EVIIQGFNVSHY
-620 SILYAKE
+620 SIVYAKN

-642 VLKYPPFYNL
+642 VLKYPPYYNL

-665 FGEANKIVT
+665 YSEASKITT
-674 YLKGNLDN
+674 YLKSNLNN
-682 IILGPASASMP
+682 IVLGPASASMP
-693 KINNVYYVQIIIK
+693 KINNIYYVQIIIK
-706 FKRTKDIL
+706 FKNTKEIL
-714 GSLEFIQGH
+714 SYLEFIREH
-723 YKNKINVSIDLN
+723 YKKKINVDIDLN

>member
-1 MIFSFEGCLKWRTH
+1 M
-15 VIIVDRLGGDNVLAD
+15 LAD

-46 RIPDGMKAEVGMR
+46 HIPDGMNAKEGMR
-59 ALVPFGPRK
+59 ALVPFGRRN
-68 IEGFIIKIYDE
+68 IEGFIIRIYDE
-79 VELDYEVKE
+79 VELDYEVKD
-88 VIKLVDEKPVLNKEM
+88 IIQLVDEKPVLNEEM
-103 LELGRYISKKTLS
+103 LELGKYISKKTLS
-116 PLTLAYQTMLPR
+116 PLTLSYQTMLPSG
-128 ALKAKEKTNINKK
+128 LKAREKTNINKK
-141 TVKCLR
+141 MVKY
-147 ILKEGTFKNKQKL
+147 LKVLKDGEFKGEKQKQ
-160 VFDYVKSGN
+160 VFDYIKKN
-169 DVLKSEASKIS
+169 NLVLKAEANKIS
-180 VSSVNTLIKNG
+180 SSAVKTLINNG
-191 YLEEFD
+191 YLEEVE
-197 KEVYRLDDDIEVDK
+197 KEVYRLDEEVEVEK
-211 KEYNLTYEQKKVLE
+211 KHYDLTEEQAKVLE
-225 SVKLDKFKP
+225 SVKFGKFKP

-245 TLVYIKLIEEVLK
+245 TLVYIRLIEKVLK
-258 KGKEAILL
+258 QGKEAILL

-283 FGKVV
+283 FGKTI

-307 ERKEVSIAIGA
+307 ERKEVSIVIGA
-318 RSAVFAPFTN
+318 RSAMFAPFTN

-341 YKQENVPRYNAI
+341 YKQDNVPRYNAI

-358 RGKMYDIPVILGSA
+358 RGKTYNIPVVLGSA
-372 TPSIESY
+372 TPSVESY
-379 TRAKMGI
+379 TRAKAGI
-386 YELLVMKNRVNKCLP
+386 YELLVMKNRVNKKMP
-401 KVYLTNMKDE
+401 KVYLVDMKDE
-411 FKKGNRVFSELF
+411 FKKGNRVFSDIF
-423 KEKMNDRLR
+423 KEKMNDRLS

-451 CKACGFT
+451 CKECGFT

-485 APRLL
+485 VPRLL
-490 ECPECHSKNINSLGM
+490 ECPKCHSKNINSLGM
-505 GTERLESLIK
+505 GTEKLESLIK
-515 EEFEGA
+515 EEFKDA

-528 DTTRNKGAHKRIIN
+528 DTTRNKGAHKRIIDD
-542 EFKNEKYNVLV
+542 FKEGKYNVLV

-575 DASLNVPDF
+575 DATLNIPDF

-597 AGRAGRDKLPG
+597 SGRAGRDKLDG
-608 EVIIQGFNVNHY
+608 EVIIQGFNVSHY
-620 SILYAKE
+620 SIVYAKN

-642 VLKYPPFYNL
+642 VLKYPPYYNL

-665 FGEANKIVT
+665 YNEASKITT
-674 YLKGNLDN
+674 YLKSNLNN
-682 IILGPASASMP
+682 IVLGPASASMP
-693 KINNVYYVQIIIK
+693 KINNIYYVQIIIK
-706 FKRTKDIL
+706 FKNTKEIL
-714 GSLEFIQGH
+714 SYLEFIREH
-723 YKNKINVSIDLN
+723 YKKKINVDIDLN

>member
-1 MIFSFEGCLKWRTH
+1 M
-15 VIIVDRLGGDNVLAD
+15 LAD

-46 RIPDGMKAEVGMR
+46 HIPDGMNAKEGMR
-59 ALVPFGPRK
+59 ALVPFGRRN
-68 IEGFIIKIYDE
+68 IEGFIVRVYDE
-79 VELDYEVKE
+79 IELDYEVRD
-88 VIKLVDEKPVLNKEM
+88 IIQLVDEKPVLNEEM
-103 LELGRYISKKTLS
+103 LELGKYISKKTLS
-116 PLTLAYQTMLPR
+116 PLTLAYQTMLPSG
-128 ALKAKEKTNINKK
+128 LKAKEKTNINKK
-141 TVKCLR
+141 IVKYLHV
-147 ILKEGTFKNKQKL
+147 LKDGEFKGEKQKQ
-160 VFDYVKSGN
+160 VFDYVKKN
-169 DVLKSEASKIS
+169 NLVLKAEANKIS
-180 VSSVNTLIKNG
+180 SSAVKTLINNG
-191 YLEEFD
+191 YLEEVE
-197 KEVYRLDDDIEVDK
+197 KEVYRLDEEVEVEK
-211 KEYNLTYEQKKVLE
+211 KHYDLTEEQAKVLE
-225 SVKLDKFKP
+225 SVKFDKFKP

-245 TLVYIKLIEEVLK
+245 TLVYIRLIEKVLK
-258 KGKEAILL
+258 QGKEAILL

-283 FGKVV
+283 FGKTI

-307 ERKEVSIAIGA
+307 ERKEVSIVIGA
-318 RSAVFAPFTN
+318 RSAIFAPFTN

-358 RGKMYDIPVILGSA
+358 RGKTYNIPVILGSA
-372 TPSIESY
+372 TPSVESY
-379 TRAKMGI
+379 TRAKTGI
-386 YELLVMKNRVNKCLP
+386 YELLVMKNRVNKKMP
-401 KVYLTNMKDE
+401 KVYLVDMKDE
-411 FKKGNRVFSELF
+411 FKKGNRIFSEIF
-423 KEKMNDRLR
+423 KDKMNDRLS

-451 CKACGFT
+451 CKECGFT

-485 APRLL
+485 VPRLL
-490 ECPECHSKNINSLGM
+490 ECPKCHSKNINSLGM
-505 GTERLESLIK
+505 GTEKLESLIK
-515 EEFEGA
+515 DEFEYA

-528 DTTRNKGAHKRIIN
+528 DTTRNKGAHKRIIDD
-542 EFKNEKYNVLV
+542 FKDGKYNVLV

-575 DASLNVPDF
+575 DATLNIPDF

-597 AGRAGRDKLPG
+597 SGRAGRDKLDG
-608 EVIIQGFNVNHY
+608 EVIIQGFNVSHY
-620 SILYAKE
+620 SIVYAKN
-627 NDYESFYNEEMKIRK
+627 NDYESFYHEEMKIRK
-642 VLKYPPFYNL
+642 VLKYPPYYNL

-665 FGEANKIVT
+665 YNEANKITT
-674 YLKGNLDN
+674 YLKGNLNN
-682 IILGPASASMP
+682 IVLGPASASMP
-693 KINNVYYVQIIIK
+693 KINNIYYVQIIIK
-706 FKRTKDIL
+706 FKNTKEIL
-714 GSLEFIQGH
+714 SYLEFIRKH
-723 YKNKINVSIDLN
+723 YQKKMNVDIDLN

>member
-1 MIFSFEGCLKWRTH
+1 M
-15 VIIVDRLGGDNVLAD
+15 LAD

-46 RIPDGMKAEVGMR
+46 HIPDGMNAKEGMR
-59 ALVPFGPRK
+59 ALVPFGRRN
-68 IEGFIIKIYDE
+68 IEGFIIRIYDE
-79 VELDYEVKE
+79 VELDYEVKD
-88 VIKLVDEKPVLNKEM
+88 IIQLVDEKPVLNEEM
-103 LELGRYISKKTLS
+103 LELGKYISKKTLS
-116 PLTLAYQTMLPR
+116 PLTLSYQTMLPSG
-128 ALKAKEKTNINKK
+128 LKAKEKTNINKK
-141 TVKCLR
+141 IVKYLHV
-147 ILKEGTFKNKQKL
+147 LKDGEFKGEKQKQ
-160 VFDYVKSGN
+160 VFDYVKKN
-169 DVLKSEASKIS
+169 NLVLKAEANKIS
-180 VSSVNTLIKNG
+180 SSAVKTLINNG
-191 YLEEFD
+191 YLEEVE
-197 KEVYRLDDDIEVDK
+197 KEVYRLDEEVEVEK
-211 KEYNLTYEQKKVLE
+211 KHYDLTEEQAKVLE
-225 SVKLDKFKP
+225 SVKFGKFKP

-245 TLVYIKLIEEVLK
+245 TLVYIRLIEKVLK
-258 KGKEAILL
+258 QGKEAILL

-283 FGKVV
+283 FGKTI

-307 ERKEVSIAIGA
+307 ERKEVSIVIGA
-318 RSAVFAPFTN
+318 RSAMFAPFTN

-341 YKQENVPRYNAI
+341 YKQDNVPRYNAI

-358 RGKMYDIPVILGSA
+358 RGKTYNIPVVLGSA
-372 TPSIESY
+372 TPSVESY
-379 TRAKMGI
+379 TRAKTGI
-386 YELLVMKNRVNKCLP
+386 YELLVMKNRVNKKMP
-401 KVYLTNMKDE
+401 KVYLVDMKDE
-411 FKKGNRVFSELF
+411 FKKGNRVFSDIF
-423 KEKMNDRLR
+423 KEKMNDRLS

-451 CKACGFT
+451 CKECGFT

-485 APRLL
+485 VPRLL
-490 ECPECHSKNINSLGM
+490 ECPKCHSKNINSLGM
-505 GTERLESLIK
+505 GTEKLESLIK
-515 EEFEGA
+515 EEFKDA

-528 DTTRNKGAHKRIIN
+528 DTTRNKGAHKRIIDD
-542 EFKNEKYNVLV
+542 FKEGKYNVLV

-575 DASLNVPDF
+575 DATLNIPDF

-597 AGRAGRDKLPG
+597 SGRAGRDKLDG
-608 EVIIQGFNVNHY
+608 EVIIQGFNVSHY
-620 SILYAKE
+620 SIVYAKN

-642 VLKYPPFYNL
+642 VLKYPPYYNL

-665 FGEANKIVT
+665 YNEASKITT
-674 YLKGNLDN
+674 YLKSNLNN
-682 IILGPASASMP
+682 IVLGPASASMP
-693 KINNVYYVQIIIK
+693 KINNIYYVQIIIK
-706 FKRTKDIL
+706 FKNTKEIL
-714 GSLEFIQGH
+714 SYLEFIREH
-723 YKNKINVSIDLN
+723 YKKKINVDIDLN

>member
-1 MIFSFEGCLKWRTH
+1 M
-15 VIIVDRLGGDNVLAD
+15 LAD

-46 RIPDGMKAEVGMR
+46 HIPDGMNAKEGMR
-59 ALVPFGPRK
+59 ALVPFGRRN
-68 IEGFIIKIYDE
+68 IEGFIIRIYDE
-79 VELDYEVKE
+79 VELDYEVKD
-88 VIKLVDEKPVLNKEM
+88 IIQLVDEKPVLNEEM
-103 LELGRYISKKTLS
+103 LELGKYISKKTLS
-116 PLTLAYQTMLPR
+116 PLTLSYQTMLPSG
-128 ALKAKEKTNINKK
+128 LKAREKTNINKK
-141 TVKCLR
+141 MVKY
-147 ILKEGTFKNKQKL
+147 LKVLKDGEFKGEKQKQ
-160 VFDYVKSGN
+160 VFDYVKKN
-169 DVLKSEASKIS
+169 NLVLKAEANKFSQSAVK
-180 VSSVNTLIKNG
+180 TLINNG
-191 YLEEFD
+191 YLEEVE
-197 KEVYRLDDDIEVDK
+197 KEVYRLDEEVEVEK
-211 KEYNLTYEQKKVLE
+211 KHYDLTEEQAKVLE
-225 SVKLDKFKP
+225 SVKFGKFKP

-245 TLVYIKLIEEVLK
+245 TLVYIRLIEKVLK
-258 KGKEAILL
+258 QGKEAILL

-283 FGKVV
+283 FGKTI

-307 ERKEVSIAIGA
+307 ERKEVSIVIGA
-318 RSAVFAPFTN
+318 RSAIFAPFTN

-341 YKQENVPRYNAI
+341 YKQDNVPRYNAI

-358 RGKMYDIPVILGSA
+358 RGKTYNIPVVLGSA
-372 TPSIESY
+372 TPSVESY
-379 TRAKMGI
+379 TRAKAGI
-386 YELLVMKNRVNKCLP
+386 YELLVMKNRVNKKMP
-401 KVYLTNMKDE
+401 KVYLVDMKDE
-411 FKKGNRVFSELF
+411 FKKGNRVFSDIF
-423 KEKMNDRLR
+423 KEKMNDRLS

-451 CKACGFT
+451 CKECGFT

-485 APRLL
+485 VPRLL
-490 ECPECHSKNINSLGM
+490 ECPKCHSKNINSLGM
-505 GTERLESLIK
+505 GTEKLESLIK
-515 EEFEGA
+515 EEFKDA

-528 DTTRNKGAHKRIIN
+528 DTTRNKGAHKRIIDD
-542 EFKNEKYNVLV
+542 FKEGKYNVLV

-575 DASLNVPDF
+575 DATLNIPDF

-597 AGRAGRDKLPG
+597 SGRAGRDKLDG
-608 EVIIQGFNVNHY
+608 EVIIQGFNVSHY
-620 SILYAKE
+620 SIVYAKN

-642 VLKYPPFYNL
+642 VLKYPPYYNL
-652 CLIKVSGKNYDEV
+652 CLIKVGGKNYDEV
-665 FGEANKIVT
+665 YSEASKITT
-674 YLKGNLDN
+674 YLKSNLNN
-682 IILGPASASMP
+682 IVLGPASASMP
-693 KINNVYYVQIIIK
+693 KINNIYYVQIIIK
-706 FKRTKDIL
+706 FKNTKEIL
-714 GSLEFIQGH
+714 SYLEFIREH
-723 YKNKINVSIDLN
+723 YKKKINVDIDLN

>member
-1 MIFSFEGCLKWRTH
+1 M
-15 VIIVDRLGGDNVLAD
+15 LAD

-46 RIPDGMKAEVGMR
+46 HIPDGMKAKEGMR
-59 ALVPFGPRK
+59 ALVPFGRRN
-68 IEGFIIKIYDE
+68 IEGFIIRIYDE
-79 VELDYEVKE
+79 VELDYEVKD
-88 VIKLVDEKPVLNKEM
+88 IIQLVDEKPVLNEEM
-103 LELGRYISKKTLS
+103 LELGKYISKKTLS
-116 PLTLAYQTMLPR
+116 PLTLSYQTMLPSG
-128 ALKAKEKTNINKK
+128 LKAREKTNINKK
-141 TVKCLR
+141 IVKYLHV
-147 ILKEGTFKNKQKL
+147 LKDGEFKGEKQKQ
-160 VFDYVKSGN
+160 VFDYVKKN
-169 DVLKSEASKIS
+169 NLVLKAEANKIS
-180 VSSVNTLIKNG
+180 SSAVKTLINNG
-191 YLEEFD
+191 YLEEVE
-197 KEVYRLDDDIEVDK
+197 KEVYRLDEEVEVEK
-211 KEYNLTYEQKKVLE
+211 KHYDLTEEQAKVLE
-225 SVKLDKFKP
+225 SVKFGKFKP

-245 TLVYIKLIEEVLK
+245 TLVYIRLIEKVLK
-258 KGKEAILL
+258 QGKEAILL

-283 FGKVV
+283 FGKTI

-307 ERKEVSIAIGA
+307 ERKEVSIVIGA
-318 RSAVFAPFTN
+318 RSAIFAPFTN

-341 YKQENVPRYNAI
+341 YKQDNVPRYNAI

-358 RGKMYDIPVILGSA
+358 RGKTYNIPVVLGSA
-372 TPSIESY
+372 TPSVESY
-379 TRAKMGI
+379 TRAKAGI
-386 YELLVMKNRVNKCLP
+386 YELLVMKNRVNKKMP
-401 KVYLTNMKDE
+401 KVYLVDMKDE
-411 FKKGNRVFSELF
+411 FKKGNRVFSDIF
-423 KEKMNDRLR
+423 KEKMNDRLS

-451 CKACGFT
+451 CKECGFT

-485 APRLL
+485 VPRLL
-490 ECPECHSKNINSLGM
+490 ECPKCHSKNINSLGM
-505 GTERLESLIK
+505 GTEKLESLIK
-515 EEFEGA
+515 EEFKDA

-528 DTTRNKGAHKRIIN
+528 DTTRNKGAHKRIIDD
-542 EFKNEKYNVLV
+542 FKEGKYNVLV

-575 DASLNVPDF
+575 DATLNIPDF

-597 AGRAGRDKLPG
+597 SGRAGRDKLDG
-608 EVIIQGFNVNHY
+608 EVIIQGFNVSHY
-620 SILYAKE
+620 SIVYAKN

-642 VLKYPPFYNL
+642 VLKYPPYYNL

-665 FGEANKIVT
+665 YSEASKITT
-674 YLKGNLDN
+674 YLKSNLNN
-682 IILGPASASMP
+682 IVLGPASASMP
-693 KINNVYYVQIIIK
+693 KINNIYYVQIIIK
-706 FKRTKDIL
+706 FKNTKEIL
-714 GSLEFIQGH
+714 SYLEFIREH
-723 YKNKINVSIDLN
+723 YKKKINVDIDLN

>member
-1 MIFSFEGCLKWRTH
+1 M
-15 VIIVDRLGGDNVLAD
+15 LAD
-30 ILVEVVAK
+30 ILVEIVAK

-46 RIPDGMKAEVGMR
+46 HIPDGMNAKEGMR
-59 ALVPFGPRK
+59 ALVPFGKRN
-68 IEGFIIKIYDE
+68 IEGFIIRIYDE
-79 VELDYEVKE
+79 VELDYEVKD
-88 VIKLVDEKPVLNKEM
+88 IIQLVDEKPVLNEEM
-103 LELGRYISKKTLS
+103 LELGKYISKKTLS
-116 PLTLAYQTMLPR
+116 PLTLSYQTMLPSG
-128 ALKAKEKTNINKK
+128 LKAREKTNINKK
-141 TVKCLR
+141 MVKY
-147 ILKEGTFKNKQKL
+147 LKVLKDGEFKGEKQKQ
-160 VFDYVKSGN
+160 VFDYVKKN
-169 DVLKSEASKIS
+169 NLVLKAEANKIS
-180 VSSVNTLIKNG
+180 SSAVKTLINNG
-191 YLEEFD
+191 YLEEVE
-197 KEVYRLDDDIEVDK
+197 KEVYRLDEEVEVEK
-211 KEYNLTYEQKKVLE
+211 KHYDLTEEQAKVLE
-225 SVKLDKFKP
+225 SVKFGKFKP

-245 TLVYIKLIEEVLK
+245 TLVYIRLIEKVLK
-258 KGKEAILL
+258 QGKEAILL

-283 FGKVV
+283 FGKTI

-307 ERKEVSIAIGA
+307 ERKEVSIVIGA
-318 RSAVFAPFTN
+318 RSAIFAPFTN

-341 YKQENVPRYNAI
+341 YKQDNVPRYNAI

-358 RGKMYDIPVILGSA
+358 RGKTYNIPVVLGSA
-372 TPSIESY
+372 TPSVESY
-379 TRAKMGI
+379 TRAKAGI
-386 YELLVMKNRVNKCLP
+386 YELLVMKNRVNKKMP
-401 KVYLTNMKDE
+401 KVYLVDMKDE
-411 FKKGNRVFSELF
+411 FKKGNRVFSDIF
-423 KEKMNDRLR
+423 KEKMNDRLS

-451 CKACGFT
+451 CKECGFT

-485 APRLL
+485 VPRLL
-490 ECPECHSKNINSLGM
+490 ECPKCHSKNINSLGM
-505 GTERLESLIK
+505 GTEKLESLIK
-515 EEFEGA
+515 EEFKDA

-528 DTTRNKGAHKRIIN
+528 DTTRNKGAHKRIIDD
-542 EFKNEKYNVLV
+542 FKEGKYNVLV

-575 DASLNVPDF
+575 DATLNIPDF

-597 AGRAGRDKLPG
+597 AGRAGRDKLDG
-608 EVIIQGFNVNHY
+608 EVIIQGFNVSHY
-620 SILYAKE
+620 SIVYAKN
-627 NDYESFYNEEMKIRK
+627 NDYESFYDEEMKIRK
-642 VLKYPPFYNL
+642 VLKYPPYYNL

-665 FGEANKIVT
+665 YNEASKITT
-674 YLKGNLDN
+674 YLKSNLNN
-682 IILGPASASMP
+682 IVLGPASASMP
-693 KINNVYYVQIIIK
+693 KINNIYYVQIIIK
-706 FKRTKDIL
+706 FKNTKEIL
-714 GSLEFIQGH
+714 SYLEFIREH
-723 YKNKINVSIDLN
+723 YKKKINVDIDLN

>member
-1 MIFSFEGCLKWRTH
+1 M
-15 VIIVDRLGGDNVLAD
+15 LAD

-46 RIPDGMKAEVGMR
+46 HIPDGMKAKEGMR
-59 ALVPFGPRK
+59 ALVPFGRRN
-68 IEGFIIKIYDE
+68 IEGFIIRIYDE
-79 VELDYEVKE
+79 VELDYEVKD
-88 VIKLVDEKPVLNKEM
+88 IIQLVDEKPVLNEEM
-103 LELGRYISKKTLS
+103 LELGKYISKKTLS
-116 PLTLAYQTMLPR
+116 PLTLSYQTMLPSG
-128 ALKAKEKTNINKK
+128 LKAKEKTNINKK
-141 TVKCLR
+141 IVKYLHV
-147 ILKEGTFKNKQKL
+147 LKDGEFKGEKQKQ
-160 VFDYVKSGN
+160 VFDYVKKN
-169 DVLKSEASKIS
+169 NLVLKAEANKIS
-180 VSSVNTLIKNG
+180 SSAVKTLINNG
-191 YLEEFD
+191 YLEEVE
-197 KEVYRLDDDIEVDK
+197 KEVYRLDEEVEVEK
-211 KEYNLTYEQKKVLE
+211 KHYDLTEEQAKVLE
-225 SVKLDKFKP
+225 SVKFGKFKP

-245 TLVYIKLIEEVLK
+245 TLVYIRLIEKVFK
-258 KGKEAILL
+258 QGKEAILL

-283 FGKVV
+283 FGKTI

-307 ERKEVSIAIGA
+307 ERKEVSIVIGA
-318 RSAVFAPFTN
+318 RSAIFAPFTN

-341 YKQENVPRYNAI
+341 YKQDNVPRYNAI

-358 RGKMYDIPVILGSA
+358 RGKTYNIPVVLGSA
-372 TPSIESY
+372 TPSVESY
-379 TRAKMGI
+379 TRAKAGI
-386 YELLVMKNRVNKCLP
+386 YELLVMKNRVNKKMP
-401 KVYLTNMKDE
+401 KVYLVDMKDE
-411 FKKGNRVFSELF
+411 FKKGNRVFSDIF
-423 KEKMNDRLR
+423 KEKMNDRLS

-451 CKACGFT
+451 CKECGFT

-485 APRLL
+485 VPRLL
-490 ECPECHSKNINSLGM
+490 ECPKCHSKNINSLGM
-505 GTERLESLIK
+505 GTEKLESLIK
-515 EEFEGA
+515 EEFKDA

-528 DTTRNKGAHKRIIN
+528 DTTRNKGAHKRIIDD
-542 EFKNEKYNVLV
+542 FKEGKYNVLV

-575 DASLNVPDF
+575 DATLNIPDF

-597 AGRAGRDKLPG
+597 SGRAGRDKLDG
-608 EVIIQGFNVNHY
+608 EVIIQGFNVSHY
-620 SILYAKE
+620 SIVYAKN

-642 VLKYPPFYNL
+642 VLKYPPYYNL

-665 FGEANKIVT
+665 YNEASKITT
-674 YLKGNLDN
+674 YLKSNLNN
-682 IILGPASASMP
+682 IVLGPASASMP
-693 KINNVYYVQIIIK
+693 KINNIYYVQIIIK
-706 FKRTKDIL
+706 FKNTKEIL
-714 GSLEFIQGH
+714 SYLEFIREH
-723 YKNKINVSIDLN
+723 YKKKINVDIDLN

>member
-1 MIFSFEGCLKWRTH
+1 M
-15 VIIVDRLGGDNVLAD
+15 LAD

-46 RIPDGMKAEVGMR
+46 HIPDGMKAKEGMR
-59 ALVPFGPRK
+59 ALVPFGRRN
-68 IEGFIIKIYDE
+68 IEGFIIRIYDE
-79 VELDYEVKE
+79 VELDYEVKD
-88 VIKLVDEKPVLNKEM
+88 IIQLVDEKPVLNEEM
-103 LELGRYISKKTLS
+103 LELGKYISKKTLS
-116 PLTLAYQTMLPR
+116 PLTLSYQTMLPSG
-128 ALKAKEKTNINKK
+128 LKAKEKTNINKK
-141 TVKCLR
+141 IVKYLHV
-147 ILKEGTFKNKQKL
+147 LKDGEFKGEKQKQ
-160 VFDYVKSGN
+160 VFDYVKKN
-169 DVLKSEASKIS
+169 NLVLKAEANKIS
-180 VSSVNTLIKNG
+180 SSSVKTLINNG
-191 YLEEFD
+191 YLEEVE
-197 KEVYRLDDDIEVDK
+197 KEVYRLDEEVEVEK
-211 KEYNLTYEQKKVLE
+211 KHYDLTEEQAKVLE
-225 SVKLDKFKP
+225 SVKFGKFKP

-245 TLVYIKLIEEVLK
+245 TLVYIRLIEKVLK
-258 KGKEAILL
+258 QGKEAILL

-283 FGKVV
+283 FGKTI

-307 ERKEVSIAIGA
+307 ERKEVSIVIGA
-318 RSAVFAPFTN
+318 RSAIFAPFTN

-341 YKQENVPRYNAI
+341 YKQDNVPRYNAI

-358 RGKMYDIPVILGSA
+358 RGKTYNIPVVLGSA
-372 TPSIESY
+372 TPSVESY
-379 TRAKMGI
+379 TRAKTGI
-386 YELLVMKNRVNKCLP
+386 YELLVMKNRVNKKMP
-401 KVYLTNMKDE
+401 KVYLVDMKDE
-411 FKKGNRVFSELF
+411 FKKGNRVFSDIF
-423 KEKMNDRLR
+423 KEKMNDRLS

-451 CKACGFT
+451 CKECGFT

-485 APRLL
+485 VPRLL
-490 ECPECHSKNINSLGM
+490 ECPKCHSKNINSLGM
-505 GTERLESLIK
+505 GTEKLESLIK
-515 EEFEGA
+515 EEFKDA

-528 DTTRNKGAHKRIIN
+528 DTTRNKGAHKRIIDD
-542 EFKNEKYNVLV
+542 FKEGKYNVLV

-575 DASLNVPDF
+575 DATLNIPDF

-597 AGRAGRDKLPG
+597 SGRAGRDKLDG
-608 EVIIQGFNVNHY
+608 EVIIQGFNVSHY
-620 SILYAKE
+620 SIVYAKN

-642 VLKYPPFYNL
+642 VLKYPPYYNL

-665 FGEANKIVT
+665 YNEASKITT
-674 YLKGNLDN
+674 YLKSNLNN
-682 IILGPASASMP
+682 IVLGPASASMP
-693 KINNVYYVQIIIK
+693 KINNIYYVQIIIK
-706 FKRTKDIL
+706 FKNTKEIL
-714 GSLEFIQGH
+714 SYLEFIREH
-723 YKNKINVSIDLN
+723 YKKKINVDIDLN